1 METWL
6 KKIIL
11 FLVSQTV
18 TLIGS
23 LVVSFA
29 VMWYI
34 TIETSSGM
42 MMTVAVLCIFLPQ
55 IFISLIAGVWAD
67 RYNRKVLIIISD
79 LSIAATT
86 LVLAILWLKGN
97 TSFTFLFFV
106 MALRSLGQGIQQ
118 PAVGALIPQI
128 VPMEHLTRVNA
139 INATIMNVLNLL
151 APALGGI
158 LLAAGFVN
166 ALFFD
171 VATAVVGV
179 IILSFLVVGKIEKT
193 ADAVKGSII
202 GELREGLAFVKRTQ
216 WLRFMLI
223 FYALGFFL
231 VAPAAFLTPILVE
244 RLYGPEIWRL
254 TMNEIFWSVGAVIG
268 GVVIAAWG
276 GFKNRIFSMGFSF
289 LFFGIT
295 FAAMGLA
302 DNFWFYLTIMGVAGF
317 FLPMFTTA
325 EMTFIQ
331 EKTEPQMMGR
341 VFSVINI
348 IISTVMP
355 LGMLLFGPLAD
366 VINVRVIMV
375 GSGLIMAILA
385 FSLLF
390 NKRLLA
396 LDPTGRPDLKK
407 KKKTV
412 LPLVPESE
420 PLIQETK

>member
-1 METWL
+1 MEIWL
-6 KKIIL
+6 KKLIL
-11 FLVSQTV
+11 FFISQTV

-42 MMTVAVLCIFLPQ
+42 MMTIAVLCIFLPQ

-67 RYNRKVLIIISD
+67 RYNRKTLIIVSD
-79 LSIAATT
+79 LAIAAAT
-86 LVLAILWLKGN
+86 LALAIFWVKGH
-97 TSFTFLFFV
+97 TSFTILFLV
-106 MALRSLGQGIQQ
+106 MALRSTGQGIQQ
-118 PAVGALIPQI
+118 PTVNALIPQI
-128 VPMEHLTRVNA
+128 VPVEHLTRVNA
-139 INATIMNVLNLL
+139 VNATIMNVLNLL
-151 APALGGI
+151 TPALGGV
-158 LLAAGFVN
+158 LLAAGFVE

-171 VATAVVGV
+171 VATAVIGV
-179 IILSFLVVGKIEKT
+179 TILSFLVVGKIEKT
-193 ADAVKGSII
+193 VGLVSGSVIL
-202 GELREGLAFVKRTQ
+202 ELKEGLAFVKHTE
-216 WLRFMLI
+216 WLRFMLA
-223 FYALGFFL
+223 FYAVGFFF
-231 VAPAAFLTPILVE
+231 VSPASFLTPIFVE
-244 RLYGPEIWRL
+244 RIFGPEIWRL
-254 TMNEIFWSVGAVIG
+254 TMNEILWSVGAIIG
-268 GVVIAAWG
+268 GIVIAAWG

-295 FAAMGLA
+295 FSAMGIA
-302 DNFWFYLTIMGVAGF
+302 ENFWLYITIMGTAGF

-366 VINVRVIMV
+366 IINVRIIMV
-375 GSGLIMAILA
+375 GSGLLMAILA
-385 FSLLF
+385 VYLLF

-396 LDPTGRPDLKK
+396 LDPTGRPDMKK
-407 KKKTV
+407 KKQEISVAPVGKT
-412 LPLVPESE
+412 
-420 PLIQETK
+420 IQEIK